1 MSFELLIDICPPG
14 TMDKTLEHLSE
25 MQKVAS
31 TLGNITAEAIWTTE
45 FGEADQVISLWRLS
59 DKTTSHDRIETS
71 HLRPS
76 PSIDKHIRISRRL
89 KLEFPFDNQFVDGH
103 FYDFRTYTLYP
114 GMREKFLKH
123 MQKALPVRTQY
134 SRNVGVWT
142 PVDGNS
148 DQIIH
153 IWAYRDLADRARA
166 RAGAW
171 QEPDWRSYLDHIFPL
186 IRQMQNA
193 LLMPVKFSA
202 MQ

>member
-1 MSFELLIDICPPG
+1 
-14 TMDKTLEHLSE
+14 
-25 MQKVAS
+25 
-31 TLGNITAEAIWTTE
+31 
-45 FGEADQVISLWRLS
+45 
-59 DKTTSHDRIETS
+59 
-71 HLRPS
+71 
-76 PSIDKHIRISRRL
+76 
-89 KLEFPFDNQFVDGH
+89 
-103 FYDFRTYTLYP
+103 
-114 GMREKFLKH
+114 
-123 MQKALPVRTQY
+123 LPVRTQY

-171 QEPDWRSYLDHIFPL
+171 QEPEWHSYLDHIFPL